1 MTETTEE
8 NGQEPA
14 KDDPLAVDASPT
26 KDFFVDTITR
36 DIALDR
42 ALADLVDNC
51 IDGAKRLRDAAE
63 ALGENMAGGQRYNGL
78 YARLTVTPEEF
89 IIADNCGG
97 IALDIAR
104 KYAFKFGRA
113 AGFTETPNSVGQFG
127 VGMKRALFKM
137 GKRFEVRTADSQ
149 HSYRIDVDVQKW
161 LTERSWDF
169 RIEDLEENTTG
180 KTEVGTTIRCWDL
193 YPGVSEL
200 FKQDYFRRN
209 LVSRIRTAQQH
220 FMRNGFTIYIND
232 EAIIPN
238 EWQLQTGSGID
249 PLHQRFEDK
258 LGGGPPLH
266 TRIFAG
272 VGSSNQSQ
280 AGWYVFCNGR
290 CIVEADQSSAT
301 GWGDIAGG
309 GGIGIPRYHNQFSR
323 FRGYAF
329 LDCSKS
335 EKLPWNTT
343 KTGLDY
349 EDPAY
354 RMLIGRLVTATR
366 PVIDFL
372 NELDRETDLEE
383 GDRELST
390 SLRGSTSTP
399 IADLPERAAFSYS
412 APTRRGPTLRSISY
426 KKPES
431 EVGELAAKLDVR
443 AAKDVGVRSFEYA
456 YQRLV
461 VEDDL

>member
-1 MTETTEE
+1 MTEPSEQDQSE
-8 NGQEPA
+8 KIE
-14 KDDPLAVDASPT
+14 DDPNAVDASPT
-26 KDFFVDTITR
+26 KEFFVDTITR

-51 IDGAKRLRDAAE
+51 IDGAKRLRDAGQAN
-63 ALGENMAGGQRYNGL
+63 ENFAGGKKYENL
-78 YARLTVTPEEF
+78 YARLTVNPSEF
-89 IIADNCGG
+89 VISDNCGG
-97 IALDIAR
+97 IAIDTAR

-113 AGFTETPNSVGQFG
+113 AGFAETPNSVGQFG

-137 GKRFEVRTADSQ
+137 GRRFEVKTADALD
-149 HSYRIDVDVQKW
+149 SYRIDVNVQKW
-161 LTERSWDF
+161 LGEASWDF
-169 RIEDLEENTTG
+169 RIEDRVDNSG
-180 KTEVGTTIRCWDL
+180 GEVEAGTTIRSWEL

-200 FKQDYFRRN
+200 FRQDYFLRN
-209 LVSRIRTAQQH
+209 LVGRIRTAQQH
-220 FMRNGFTIYIND
+220 FMRNGFAIYIND

-238 EWQLQTGSGID
+238 EWQLQRGSGID
-249 PLHQRFEDK
+249 PFHQRFEDQ
-258 LGGGPPLH
+258 LGEGPPLR

-272 VGSSNQSQ
+272 VGPSSQAQ

-301 GWGDIAGG
+301 GWGELAGTG
-309 GGIGIPRYHNQFSR
+309 GVAIPRYHNQFAR

-329 LDCSKS
+329 LDCAKS

-354 RMLIGRLVTATR
+354 RILFGRLIAAAR

-372 NELDRETDLEE
+372 NELDRETDIEE
-383 GDRELST
+383 QDRELST
-390 SLRGSTSTP
+390 SLRASTPTP
-399 IADLPERAAFSYS
+399 IADLPERAAFTYS
-412 APTRRGPTLRSISY
+412 APTRRGPALKSISY
-426 KKPES
+426 KKPET
-431 EVGELAAKLDVR
+431 EVGDLAAKLDVK
-443 AAKDVGVRSFEYA
+443 AAKDVGIKSFEYA

>member
-1 MTETTEE
+1 MTDPIKEDAPETK
-8 NGQEPA
+8 
-14 KDDPLAVDASPT
+14 KDDPNAVDASPT
-26 KDFFVDTITR
+26 KEFFVDTITR

-51 IDGAKRLRDAAE
+51 IDGAKRLRDAGHAD
-63 ALGENMAGGQRYNGL
+63 ENIAGGKRYENL
-78 YARLTVTPEEF
+78 YARLTVNPNEF
-89 IIADNCGG
+89 VIADNCGG
-97 IALDIAR
+97 IAIDTAR

-113 AGFTETPNSVGQFG
+113 TGFTETPNSVGQFG

-137 GKRFEVRTADSQ
+137 GKRFEVKTADT
-149 HSYRIDVDVQKW
+149 HDSYRIEVNVPEW
-161 LTERSWDF
+161 LGESSWDF
-169 RIEDLEENTTG
+169 RIEDRVDNANG
-180 KTEVGTTIRCWDL
+180 NVAVGTTIRSWEL
-193 YPGVSEL
+193 YRGVSEL
-200 FKQDYFRRN
+200 FGQEYFLRN
-209 LVSRIRTAQQH
+209 LIGRIRTAQQH
-220 FMRNGFTIYIND
+220 FMRNGFAIYIND

-238 EWQLQTGSGID
+238 EWQLQRGAGID
-249 PLHQRFEDK
+249 PLHQRFEDQ
-258 LGGGPPLH
+258 LGDGPPLR

-272 VGSSNQSQ
+272 VGPSNQAQ

-301 GWGDIAGG
+301 GWGDLAGV
-309 GGIGIPRYHNQFSR
+309 GGIGIPRYHNQFAR

-329 LDCSKS
+329 LDCAKS

-354 RMLIGRLVTATR
+354 RMLFGRLITAAR

-372 NELDRETDLEE
+372 NELDRETDIEE
-383 GDRELST
+383 QDRELST

-399 IADLPERAAFSYS
+399 IADLPERAAFTYS
-412 APTRRGPTLRSISY
+412 IPARRGPTLKPISY
-426 KKPES
+426 KKPET
-431 EVGELAAKLDVR
+431 EVGELAAKLKVR
-443 AAKDVGVRSFEYA
+443 APKDVGIRSFEYA

>member
-1 MTETTEE
+1 MTDPTQQNEAETA
-8 NGQEPA
+8 Q
-14 KDDPLAVDASPT
+14 DDPLAVDASPT
-26 KDFFVDTITR
+26 KEFFVDTITR

-51 IDGAKRLRDAAE
+51 IDGAKRLRDTGHAN
-63 ALGENMAGGQRYNGL
+63 GEDIAGGKKYENL
-78 YARLTVTPEEF
+78 YARLTVNPNEF
-89 IIADNCGG
+89 AIADNCGG

-113 AGFTETPNSVGQFG
+113 TGFTETPNSVGQFG

-137 GKRFEVRTADSQ
+137 GRHFEVKTADAND
-149 HSYRIDVDVQKW
+149 SYRIDVNVQKW
-161 LTERSWDF
+161 LGERSWDF
-169 RIEDLEENTTG
+169 RIEGREDNSYG
-180 KTEVGTTIRCWDL
+180 RIQAGTSIRCWEL

-200 FKQDYFRRN
+200 FKQDYFLRN

-220 FMRNGFTIYIND
+220 FMRNGFAIYIND

-238 EWQLQTGSGID
+238 EWQLQRGSGID
-249 PLHQRFEDK
+249 PLHQRFDDK
-258 LGGGPPLH
+258 LGDGPSLR

-272 VGSSNQSQ
+272 VGPSNQAQ

-301 GWGDIAGG
+301 GWGDIAGT

-329 LDCSKS
+329 LDCVKS

-354 RMLIGRLVTATR
+354 RMLIGRLVSATR

-372 NELDRETDLEE
+372 NELDRETDIEE
-383 GDRELST
+383 QDRELSS
-390 SLRGSTSTP
+390 SLRSSTSTP
-399 IADLPERAAFSYS
+399 IADLPERAAFTYTT
-412 APTRRGPTLRSISY
+412 PTRRGPALKSISY

-443 AAKDVGVRSFEYA
+443 AAKDVGMRSFEYA